1 VAERSESGEPTPER
15 VAEMVRSLAAV
26 MHQSNVTELDLAL
39 GALSLRLRR
48 PEYRVLDE
56 TASELTSASPMP
68 LLPAERP
75 REHEHVIA
83 APMIGTFYA
92 APTPGSPPF
101 ITEGDEVVAGQ
112 TIGIIEA
119 MKIMNEIV
127 ADRSGIVTAI
137 LVANGEPVEYGSPL
151 ARLSPRGGGRS

>member
-1 VAERSESGEPTPER
+1 
-15 VAEMVRSLAAV
+15 MVRSLAAV

-48 PEYRVLDE
+48 PEYGPSGE
-56 TASELTSASPMP
+56 SALAPPNSGP
-68 LLPAERP
+68 LPPLPDGRD
-75 REHEHVIA
+75 HEHVIT
-83 APMIGTFYA
+83 APMIGTFYS

-101 ITEGDEVVAGQ
+101 IAEGDEVVAGQ

-127 ADRSGIVTAI
+127 ADRSGVITAI
-137 LVANGEPVEYGSPL
+137 LAANGEPVEYGSPL
-151 ARLSPRGGGRS
+151 VRLAARRGDRP